1 MEWEEEFDGL
11 LMLAIN
17 EGLRSFAGELAA
29 KAIYYHLERVMGA
42 EIDQLIRSPEKFAE
56 GLEKMFGYGAKILE
70 TIILEKLYEK
80 LNLNFKEK
88 ENYKFTDYVEDA
100 KRYYQRTKSK

>member
-1 MEWEEEFDGL
+1 
-11 LMLAIN
+11 
-17 EGLRSFAGELAA
+17 
-29 KAIYYHLERVMGA
+29 
-42 EIDQLIRSPEKFAE
+42 
-56 GLEKMFGYGAKILE
+56 MFGYGAKILE